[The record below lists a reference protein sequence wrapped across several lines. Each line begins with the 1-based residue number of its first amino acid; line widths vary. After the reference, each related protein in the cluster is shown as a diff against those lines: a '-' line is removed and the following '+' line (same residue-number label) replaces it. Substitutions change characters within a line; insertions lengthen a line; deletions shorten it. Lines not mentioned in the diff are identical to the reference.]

1 MIKSKKLWMIAAI
14 LVCGMVMVSCSTKS
28 TEVCP
33 EEDASQFVTITDVV
47 PDVILEIRY
56 FGTYN
61 FVGTRIDG
69 YEEPTAL
76 LTKQAVDSL
85 KVVSDDVIK

>member
-1 MIKSKKLWMIAAI
+1 MLAAI
-14 LVCGMVMVSCSTKS
+14 LLFCGLVMVSCFSDTEKS
-28 TEVCP
+28 ATVSATDDC
-33 EEDASQFVTITDVV
+33 SQFVTITDVV

-69 YEEPTAL
+69 
-76 LTKQAVDSL
+76 
-85 KVVSDDVIK
+85 